1 MWILLGGDLSFLIL
15 FTVLIAG
22 HNAARKGLE
31 MSEDKLSERD
41 YVTVRY
47 CYVE

>member
-1 MWILLGGDLSFLIL
+1 MWILLGRDLSFLIL

-22 HNAARKGLE
+22 YNAVRKGLE
-31 MSEDKLSERD
+31 MSEDKLSER
-41 YVTVRY
+41 YYITVDY